1 MAYLNE
7 QNLIFCTPPMNTKKT
22 FMFHILSKAQVKVS
36 NKILYSNVTFTKI
49 SKYFFFNNDAG
60 SKFQIRLVQGG
71 GGKVVVKV

>member
-7 QNLIFCTPPMNTKKT
+7 QNLIFYTPPMNTKKT

-49 SKYFFFNNDAG
+49 SKYFFSIVMLDQNC
-60 SKFQIRLVQGG
+60 K
-71 GGKVVVKV
+71 